1 MRRIVAA
8 IAPAC
13 LLLLAVPTWAH
24 EGPEE
29 LGHHWGVAAYRH
41 EMWFQVLAMGLAIG
55 LYVVGVFAFRA
66 WKRWSIYRR

>member
-8 IAPAC
+8 IVSAYLLVLALPAW
-13 LLLLAVPTWAH
+13 PH
-24 EGPEE
+24 GGPEE
-29 LGHHWGVAAYRH
+29 LGHHWSIAEYRN

-55 LYVVGVFAFRA
+55 LYVIGIFIFRA